1 MIFSGYIPV
10 RTIVICACTALLIL
24 IGCSTS
30 KEVFV
35 LDDMEPSA
43 RSVDDVLE
51 QLPDYRENL
60 QTISGSGRAIV
71 SEPGGNE
78 RVTVRFQSN
87 RNESL
92 LNVRNSLGIEGGQIY
107 VDRDSLLIYNR
118 IDKFAEKVAVREG
131 KLTSVGSI
139 ASMNILDLF
148 NYTLDSSDV
157 TQVYEDNDHVALVLT
172 DQSYVVI
179 LKNSYHI
186 KEVVRANPI
195 EAPFSRIEYDGY
207 AEING
212 FILPRRITI
221 FSSNGQSRAAL
232 LVQNLEL
239 NTELPDL
246 TITIPDDIPIYR

>member
-1 MIFSGYIPV
+1 MYLKYISLQIIVAFTIF
-10 RTIVICACTALLIL
+10 LL

-30 KEVFV
+30 KDMFV
-35 LDDMEPSA
+35 LDDMKLSE
-43 RSVDDVLE
+43 RSVNDVLT
-51 QLPDYRENL
+51 QLPDYKESL
-60 QTISGSGRAIV
+60 QTISGSGRTIV

-107 VDRDSLLIYNR
+107 VDRDSLLIFNR
-118 IDKFAEKVAVREG
+118 IDKFAEKVAIREG

-139 ASMNILDLF
+139 ASMNMLDLF
-148 NYTLDSSDV
+148 NYTLNSSDV
-157 TQVYEDNDHVALVLT
+157 AQIYEDSDHIALLLT

-179 LKNSYHI
+179 PKSNFQI
-186 KEVVRANPI
+186 KEVVHANPD

-207 AEING
+207 AEIDG
-212 FILPRRITI
+212 FILPRRITVY
-221 FSSNGQSRAAL
+221 SSDGQSRAAL

-239 NTELPDL
+239 NAELPNL